1 MITRKFDA
9 PRFCVATTKSR
20 SFNDIVSALVILATD
35 AQENRLYI
43 PQAAQPTDHPGVVMV
58 GQPVVGN
65 WGAMCPMG
73 IGVIVGFMERMATR
87 WTSATTMAVI
97 RWDDGHTSMEALED
111 IHPRGWR
118 SPSGSPLGVFF
129 AR

>member
-1 MITRKFDA
+1 MA
-9 PRFCVATTKSR
+9 PVFRASREYVEAPEEAEEATTSP
-20 SFNDIVSALVILATD
+20 DPVAA
-35 AQENRLYI
+35 YI

-73 IGVIVGFMERMATR
+73 IGVIVGFVERMATR